1 MIKVNI
7 LLISPEAAGNCRLH
21 CLLLQTRTAE
31 GLTDAWDRSQNDI
44 ARVSTLTEPAMG
56 DAAG

>member
-31 GLTDAWDRSQNDI
+31 EQTDAWNCSQNDI
-44 ARVSTLTEPAMG
+44 AWVSTLTEPAMG